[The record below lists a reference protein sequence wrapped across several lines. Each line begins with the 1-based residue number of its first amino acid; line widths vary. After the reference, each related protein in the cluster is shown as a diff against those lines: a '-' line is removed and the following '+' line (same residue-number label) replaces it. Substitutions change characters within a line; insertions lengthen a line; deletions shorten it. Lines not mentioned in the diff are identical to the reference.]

1 LPILSCDKLRFEYF
15 GGEYKFDEKVEKE
28 IWEDFYYRVG
38 LFKEDFIIDNTN
50 CKLGYINKIK
60 ENLPKNFE
68 VEIKKFETSLLNS
81 YYRNIKRWLFTGKW
95 IPLDIIKNMK
105 KNYKNLWKE

>member
-1 LPILSCDKLRFEYF
+1 M
-15 GGEYKFDEKVEKE
+15 
-28 IWEDFYYRVG
+28 
-38 LFKEDFIIDNTN
+38 
-50 CKLGYINKIK
+50 KITVK
-60 ENLPKNFE
+60 ENSKNYACSV